1 LKRAQPQINRLTVFR
16 KDNFCCVYCGSL
28 ENLTVD
34 HILPKANGGSNAL
47 ENLQTLCKTCNDLKS
62 DAIVVDVAAFKQKH
76 AIVFREVPKP
86 TTIITSEYAYYCY
99 IQAILGKEAVPE
111 KKFTKQIMNLARWF
125 LKLHNAR
132 FHQ

>member
-1 LKRAQPQINRLTVFR
+1 M
-16 KDNFCCVYCGSL
+16 
-28 ENLTVD
+28 
-34 HILPKANGGSNAL
+34 
-47 ENLQTLCKTCNDLKS
+47 
-62 DAIVVDVAAFKQKH
+62 DVAAFKQKH